1 MYSVKIGHSFE
12 LEEIIVEIE
21 ADLGATL
28 IVERTRYTQG
38 KVVEFQLN
46 HFEADE
52 RAEKVE
58 Q

>member
-1 MYSVKIGHSFE
+1 MLSLS
-12 LEEIIVEIE
+12 
-21 ADLGATL
+21 L
-28 IVERTRYTQG
+28 IHISRYTQG